1 MIITKEVI
9 NDTLCKLIPYPN
21 GDVLSVEG
29 FESLVGWS
37 ELQEWWQEFVWLN
50 HLGHNWRKSYLGDPY
65 VFALILYRFLAAR
78 I

>member
-1 MIITKEVI
+1 MMITREVI
-9 NDTLCKLIPYPN
+9 NYTLCKLIPCPN

-37 ELQEWWQEFVWLN
+37 EQQEWWREFVWLN
-50 HLGHNWRKSYLGDPY
+50 NLGHNWRTSYLGDPY
-65 VFALILYRFLAAR
+65 VFALILYRFLVAR